1 MKQISMSIC
10 VGIAC
15 FCLSSC
21 YCDKYTVGNVSTH
34 QEIVH
39 VASVH
44 NAHFIWGA
52 FVKHDTTKH
61 YVANLENYI
70 IENKRTFG
78 DLLVSGITLGI
89 YTPTTTKFYVPE
101 NNSNA
106 IVTKKK
112 FHSKAYKGYLSH

>member
-1 MKQISMSIC
+1 MFQLIRKQFTWQVFITPILFGRAW
-10 VGIAC
+10 V
-15 FCLSSC
+15 
-21 YCDKYTVGNVSTH
+21 K
-34 QEIVH
+34 
-39 VASVH
+39 H
-44 NAHFIWGA
+44 NA
-52 FVKHDTTKH
+52 TKH

-112 FHSKAYKGYLSH
+112 FHSKSYKGYLKH